1 MMRRLFKGFRK
12 GEKGFTLI
20 ELLVVIAILGI
31 IAAIVVPNFGN
42 FFGRGQDEACAIE
55 ERMVKTITIA
65 YASDTGACPTA
76 GTAAPGDETGGLK
89 DLEDYFEDPTAIQG
103 TYTFGGTYPSC
114 TVDQTVCP
122 TPST

>member
-1 MMRRLFKGFRK
+1 MMRRLFKSFRK

-42 FFGRGQDEACAIE
+42 FFGRGQNEACKIE

-65 YASDTGACPTA
+65 YASDTGECPSA
-76 GTAAPGDETGGLK
+76 IGDL
-89 DLEDYFEDPTAIQG
+89 DSYFEDPNAIAG
-103 TYTFGGTYPSC
+103 SYTFAGTYPNC
-114 TVDQTVCP
+114 TVTQDTPCP
-122 TPST
+122 AETAP